1 MTKKEKEVMHNKL
14 TGFLNAISD
23 LVQSEVVL
31 IYVNDKEQSFK
42 VETTLGSAEE
52 VELLITQA
60 YKIIERQ
67 NK

>member
-1 MTKKEKEVMHNKL
+1 MTKKEKEVLSNKL
-14 TGFLNAISD
+14 TGFLNAISE
-23 LVQSEVVL
+23 LVGSEVVL
-31 IYVNDKEQSFK
+31 IYINDQEKAFK

-60 YKIIERQ
+60 YKLIEQQ

>member
-1 MTKKEKEVMHNKL
+1 MTKKEKEVLNNKL
-14 TGFLNAISD
+14 TGFLNAISE
-23 LVQSEVVL
+23 LVGSEVVL
-31 IYVNDKEQSFK
+31 IYINDQEKAFK

-60 YKIIERQ
+60 YKLIEQQ